1 MEPGTETKITKAD
14 LEKLMQD
21 TATSIA
27 AGLID
32 SKVTAALKVISDKQA
47 DLEKKAIFQSS
58 EGSLKDGEFKTADG
72 SVIST
77 GGFFKSMMQIGGL
90 EAKGMNVSN
99 SQLANIVLSNG
110 GIFTKLSPAMENFGR
125 MLKGKM
131 GPDRMANLGFKREEY
146 MAQVALQVKQTGMNE
161 GVGADGGFT
170 VPVEYASTVI
180 EFAILMS
187 DILKKVQRVSMKSST
202 AKWPRLAQTDE
213 SFFGGF
219 CFDWLDEGARKVPSK
234 IAFEQ
239 VTFTAHKVA
248 SVCVL
253 TDELIEDSIINIINY
268 ITALG
273 ARAWMYEMERCV
285 IDGSGVGQPLGITN
299 DPVVIANAV
308 ARTTALTI
316 DWRDFIL
323 LEEAMNEN
331 FRDLAFILRR
341 RAVSIARRQVDT
353 TNHPIW
359 NEGWGLHNA
368 TPSMTPTLIGYP
380 YHVTRNAKHVG
391 HQGDLTLADL
401 SYYMLAIRKDMTIDI
416 SPFPYWLTDETA
428 IRFVARIDGKCGTP
442 YAFKMLKGQGS

>member
-1 MEPGTETKITKAD
+1 MDENKMTKAD
-14 LEKLMQD
+14 LEKLIQD
-21 TATSIA
+21 TAKQVVDGAIG
-27 AGLID
+27 AG
-32 SKVTAALKVISDKQA
+32 VTAQLKAITDKQA
-47 DLEKKAIFQSS
+47 ELERKAIFPNS
-58 EGSLKDGEFKTADG
+58 EGSLKDGEFKTVDG
-72 SVIST
+72 SVLNT
-77 GGFFKSMMQIGGL
+77 TGFFKSMMQIGGM
-90 EAKGMNVSN
+90 ESKGINISN
-99 SQLANIVLSNG
+99 GQLANVVLSNG
-110 GIFTKLSPAMENFGR
+110 GIFTKLSPAMEHFGR

-131 GPDRMANLGFKREEY
+131 NADRMANLGFKREEY
-146 MAQVALQVKQTGMNE
+146 MAQVAMQVKQTGMNE

-253 TDELIEDSIINIINY
+253 TDELIEDSIINIVNY

-299 DPVVIANAV
+299 DPVVIANAI
-308 ARTTALTI
+308 ARTTPLTL

-323 LEEAMNEN
+323 LEQAMNEN

-341 RAVSIARRQVDT
+341 RAVSIARLQVTT
-353 TNHPIW
+353 TNDPIW
-359 NEGWGLHNA
+359 KEGWGLHNA
-368 TPSMTPTLIGYP
+368 TPNLTPTIIGYP

-391 HQGDLTLADL
+391 HQGDVTLGDL
-401 SYYMLAIRKDMTIDI
+401 SYYMLAIRRDMTIDI
-416 SPFPYWLTDETA
+416 SPYPYWLTDETA

>member
-1 MEPGTETKITKAD
+1 MTKAD
-14 LEKLMQD
+14 LEKLMQE

-32 SKVTAALKVISDKQA
+32 SKVAAQLKVITDKQA
-47 DLEKKAIFQSS
+47 ELERKSIFQSS
-58 EGSLKDGEFKTADG
+58 EGSPKDGEFKTADG
-72 SVIST
+72 SVLNT
-77 GGFFKSMMQIGGL
+77 TGFFKSMMQIGGL
-90 EAKGMNVSN
+90 EGKGLNVSN
-99 SQLANIVLSNG
+99 GQLANIVLSNG
-110 GIFTKLSPAMENFGR
+110 GIFTKLSPAMEHFAR

-131 GPDRMANLGFKREEY
+131 NADKMANLGFKREEY
-146 MAQVALQVKQTGMNE
+146 MAQVATQVKQTGMNE

-187 DILKKVQRVSMKSST
+187 DILKKVQRVSMKSNS

-219 CFDWLDEGARKVPSK
+219 CFHWLDEGERKVPSK

-253 TDELIEDSIINIINY
+253 TDELVQDSLINIINY

-285 IDGSGVGQPLGITN
+285 IDGSGVGQPLGFTN

-308 ARTTALTI
+308 PRTTLNTL
-316 DWRDFIL
+316 DWRDFIN
-323 LEEAMNEN
+323 LEQAMNEN
-331 FRDLAFILRR
+331 FRDLAFVLRR
-341 RAVSIARRQVDT
+341 KAVSTARLQMDT

-359 NEGWGLHNA
+359 DEGWGVHNG
-368 TPSMTPTLIGYP
+368 TPNMTPTIIGYP

-391 HQGDLTLADL
+391 HQGDVTLCDL

-416 SPFPYWLTDETA
+416 SPYPYWLTDETA

-442 YAFKMLKGQGS
+442 YAFKLLKGAGS